1 MLKNLKIS
9 HSFII
14 VVLIAIIGL
23 GAVSFQGIIS
33 VNFAKEQQDNMYL
46 ESLLPTKDILEL
58 KANYLLLRLNYTKIM
73 DTGYTP
79 ELQKLTQE
87 SLNIINSHI
96 VSYESK
102 KMSTEETKYITEL
115 KNTISEYKGLIQ
127 SLITKKRET
136 GTAATSEIE
145 NARDVGTNIL
155 TITEKLVNLNLES
168 AANLNLSNNVSVKNA
183 RLTFIIIAFTSAII
197 LITIFVLVL
206 RKLKYELD
214 VVTSYCDVIDKGD
227 LTGKFPLKII
237 SAKDELGNIARVISS
252 MVYSIKTTI
261 QGISEESTN
270 INLLCEMSKSNITA
284 LNSNIEDI
292 SANTEELAA
301 NMEETAASTQEMTSV
316 AQEIEK
322 AVRTIAENSKM
333 GAAQVIDISK
343 RAVDTKDGVTKSQK
357 KAIDIFV
364 ATKDE
369 LEKAIEDVKV
379 VQQINVLS
387 KSIMDIT
394 AQTNLL
400 ALNAAIEAARAG
412 EAGKGF
418 SVVADEIRKLA
429 EQSKDNVI
437 EIQNITDKV
446 TGSVN
451 NLSGSSNKLLQFV
464 STDVYDDYKT
474 MIDVADQYSKDA
486 IFVDNIITEFSS
498 TSEELLGSIENV
510 LATIGAVAQASN
522 DGAGG
527 TTDIA
532 QKINDI
538 TSKSNEVLDLTNKS
552 QDGSEKLKQEIL
564 RFKI

>member
-23 GAVSFQGIIS
+23 SAVSYQGILS
-33 VNFAKEQQDNMYL
+33 VNFAKNQQDNMYL
-46 ESLLPTKDILEL
+46 ESLLPTKDILEV
-58 KANYLLLRLNYTKIM
+58 KANYLLLRVNYTKIM

-87 SLNIINSHI
+87 SLNIINGHI
-96 VSYESK
+96 TSYESK
-102 KMSTEETKYITEL
+102 NMGTEDTKYITEL
-115 KNTISEYKGLIQ
+115 KKTISEYKGLIQ

-136 GTAATSEIE
+136 GTVTEDE
-145 NARDVGTNIL
+145 REVARDVGTNIL
-155 TITEKLVNLNLES
+155 TITQKLVDLNLES
-168 AANLNLSNNVSVKNA
+168 AANLNISSSVSVMNA
-183 RLTFIIIAFTSAII
+183 RLTFIIIALASAII
-197 LITIFVLVL
+197 LITIFILVL

-214 VVTSYCDVIDKGD
+214 EVTSYCAVIDKGD
-227 LTGKFPLKII
+227 LTRQFPLKII
-237 SAKDELGNIARVISS
+237 SSKDELGNIAKVISS

-270 INLLCEMSKSNITA
+270 INQLCKMSKLNITG

-301 NMEETAASTQEMTSV
+301 NMEETAASTQEMSSV

-333 GAAQVIDISK
+333 GAVQVIDISK
-343 RAVDTKDGVTKSQK
+343 RAVDTKDGVTRSQK

-364 ATKDE
+364 GTKEE
-369 LEKAIEDVKV
+369 LEKAIEDAKV
-379 VQQINVLS
+379 VEQINVLS

-446 TGSVN
+446 TQSVN
-451 NLSGSSNKLLQFV
+451 NLSASSNKLLQFV
-464 STDVYDDYKT
+464 STDVYNDYKT
-474 MIDVADQYSKDA
+474 MINVADQYSKDA
-486 IFVDNIITEFSS
+486 KFVDNIITEFSS

-510 LATIGAVAQASN
+510 LATIDAVAQASN

-538 TSKSNEVLDLTNKS
+538 TSKSNDVLDLTNKS
-552 QDGSEKLKQEIL
+552 QEGSEKLKQEIL
-564 RFKI
+564 RFRI

>member
-23 GAVSFQGIIS
+23 GAVSFQGIVS

-46 ESLLPTKDILEL
+46 ESLLPTKEILEV
-58 KANYLLLRLNYTKIM
+58 KENYLLLRLNYTKIM

-87 SLNIINSHI
+87 SLNTINVHI
-96 VSYESK
+96 KSYESK
-102 KMSTEETKYITEL
+102 NMSTQETKYITEL
-115 KNTISEYKGLIQ
+115 KNTINNYKGLIQ
-127 SLITKKRET
+127 PLITKKRET
-136 GTAATSEIE
+136 GTVTTSEIE

-155 TITEKLVNLNLES
+155 TITEKLVDLNVES
-168 AANLNLSNNVSVKNA
+168 AANLNLSSNVSVMNA
-183 RLTFIIIAFTSAII
+183 RLTFIIIALGYGII
-197 LITIFVLVL
+197 LITIFIVVL

-227 LTGKFPLKII
+227 LTGEFPSKII
-237 SAKDELGNIARVISS
+237 SSKDEIGNIARNISS
-252 MVYSIKTTI
+252 MVCSIKTTI
-261 QGISEESTN
+261 QGISEESNN

-284 LNSNIEDI
+284 LNLNIEDI

-301 NMEETAASTQEMTSV
+301 NMEETSASTQEMTSV

-322 AVRTIAENSKM
+322 TVRTVAENSKR
-333 GAAQVIDISK
+333 GAAQVIEISK

-357 KAIDIFV
+357 KATDIFI

-369 LEKAIEDVKV
+369 LEKAIVDVKV
-379 VQQINVLS
+379 VEQINVLS

-412 EAGKGF
+412 EAGRGF

-446 TGSVN
+446 TRSVN
-451 NLSGSSNKLLQFV
+451 NLSGSSNKLLKFV

-474 MIDVADQYSKDA
+474 MIDVAEQYSKDV

-538 TSKSNEVLDLTNKS
+538 TSKSNEVLNLTNKS

>member
-14 VVLIAIIGL
+14 VILIAIIGL

-46 ESLLPTKDILEL
+46 ESLLPTKDILEV

-73 DTGYTP
+73 DMGYTP

-102 KMSTEETKYITEL
+102 KMSTEENKYITEL
-115 KNTISEYKGLIQ
+115 KNTIGEYKGLIQ

-136 GTAATSEIE
+136 GTATVAEIE

-155 TITEKLVNLNLES
+155 TITQKLVDLNLES
-168 AANLNLSNNVSVKNA
+168 AANLNISSSVSVMNA
-183 RLTFIIIAFTSAII
+183 RLTFIIIALASAII
-197 LITIFVLVL
+197 LITIFILVL

-214 VVTSYCDVIDKGD
+214 EVTSYCAVIDKGD
-227 LTGKFPLKII
+227 LTRQFPLKII
-237 SAKDELGNIARVISS
+237 SSKDELGNIAKVISS
-252 MVYSIKTTI
+252 MVCSIKTTI

-270 INLLCEMSKSNITA
+270 INLLCEMSKSNITG

-301 NMEETAASTQEMTSV
+301 NMEETAASTEEMTSV

-333 GAAQVIDISK
+333 GAAQVVEISK

-357 KAIDIFV
+357 KAVDIFV
-364 ATKDE
+364 GTKEE
-369 LEKAIEDVKV
+369 LEQAIEDAKV
-379 VQQINVLS
+379 VEQINVLS

-446 TGSVN
+446 TRSVN

-464 STDVYDDYKT
+464 STDVYNDYKT
-474 MIDVADQYSKDA
+474 MINVADQYSKDA
-486 IFVDNIITEFSS
+486 KFVDNIITQFSS

-510 LATIGAVAQASN
+510 LATIDAVAQASN

-538 TSKSNEVLDLTNKS
+538 TSKSNDVLDLTNKS
-552 QDGSEKLKQEIL
+552 QESSEKLKQEIL